1 MEERNLELIPRREG
15 TREKVTPAI
24 VKFQLSDIENHFKE
38 NIQYIRAQF
47 YIADNLLQED
57 REEEA
62 KNIWRSQIVFLESAF
77 DFYMHELDKY
87 GLQYIDKIRQ
97 GLKKEYAR
105 RNSSEPQETDLEHF
119 LQMVE
124 FVIAEEQKQ
133 EYIKRITS
141 FRASLRLEAA
151 FYDAV
156 FEDIRKQQTI
166 LKIKNIDGYQI
177 MNAAEVLQYEKLLW
191 KKEIDALV
199 INRILG
205 MDIFNSKHVPNSFI
219 DEIAILDIEERKDV
233 IQECQSDIA
242 KLLFD
247 KNGRHTFWRFF
258 GRLLSYANAIRLE
271 SPREIAEQMRR
282 DNVMIPRTLGEKSVV
297 YLIAALKEGL
307 MDDN

>member
-1 MEERNLELIPRREG
+1 MNDEDKRY
-15 TREKVTPAI
+15 
-24 VKFQLSDIENHFKE
+24 FQIDNFK
-38 NIQYIRAQF
+38 
-47 YIADNLLQED
+47 
-57 REEEA
+57 
-62 KNIWRSQIVFLESAF
+62 
-77 DFYMHELDKY
+77 
-87 GLQYIDKIRQ
+87 LQYIDKIRQ